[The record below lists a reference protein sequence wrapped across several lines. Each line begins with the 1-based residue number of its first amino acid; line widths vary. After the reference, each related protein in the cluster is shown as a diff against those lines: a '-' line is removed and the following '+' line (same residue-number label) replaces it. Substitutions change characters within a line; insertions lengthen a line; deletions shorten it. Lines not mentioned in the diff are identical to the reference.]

1 MKRDKYMDNLDV
13 FLDEDRYI
21 SYNDYKNFCVKNDL
35 EVNEELLNER
45 NSDFVERKLVEYKEY
60 FDHIFT
66 DVGENIKP
74 DDEQRRIILRDDDYS
89 LINAGAGSGKSTTMA
104 AKVKYLVDKLGIK
117 PEEIIMLTFTKKS
130 SEDLDEKV
138 NDLLDLGIPVST
150 FHSLGMKFIKKF
162 YPYPIKVVG
171 ADEQKQIICSYIKE
185 LFKDKN
191 KLRRLIELFKQYENK
206 TYIAKGFIENFEKF
220 DTFEGYF
227 KDYKRRKYL
236 IESSKHGGIHQYL
249 INRLSQRNSLYTIR
263 GEKVKSIGEVRI
275 ANFLYAN
282 SIDYSYEKIFEEK
295 VNEDTTYVPD
305 FTIEYQGKI
314 IYIEYF
320 GLSNCYNEKNELNK
334 AEIAKYNRTRKIKEK
349 FQKSNKS
356 DFINLDYMTPDGDF
370 ITTLKNELSNRN
382 IDFVRRRDE
391 EIFDRILD
399 NNLNA
404 EFYRFVDLVITF
416 IDIFKNMLVDD
427 ENYMFNKRISQIK
440 EEDFKYFCYSAD
452 KKKEAE
458 CRIEAIKY
466 LKEICEYYQAYLVE
480 NHMIDYSDMI
490 NLSYK
495 QIIKEVKNKYPELNY
510 KYVIVDEYQDITFQ
524 RFLFIKRLIEFFNA
538 KLISVGDDWQ
548 SIYAFAGSRLELFN
562 KFSELFTNSKDDMYL
577 STTYRYGQE
586 LANVTSDF
594 ILKNEAQSKK
604 KIKSIK
610 RLEHPIE
617 IVEYE
622 WYKEYEKIN
631 DLVHKLYEENYNSNI
646 LILARTNECLYRL
659 SKSEF
664 FAKGVNDVLICKDL
678 PEAKIE
684 ALTMHRSKGLT
695 ADQVIVFGLRER
707 VFPSKGR
714 ASHWIFEYFNLDS
727 INEQMPFA
735 EERRLFYVAL
745 TRTRNKVYLV
755 VPSSRIAKSEFVN
768 EIEKMLQR

>member
-1 MKRDKYMDNLDV
+1 MKRDKYMDN
-13 FLDEDRYI
+13 LDEDRYI
-21 SYNDYKNFCVKNDL
+21 SYNDYKNFCVKNNL
-35 EVNEELLNER
+35 EVNEDLLNER

-191 KLRRLIELFKQYENK
+191 KLKRLIELFKQYENK

-220 DTFEGYF
+220 DTFEDYF

-263 GEKVKSIGEVRI
+263 GEKVKSLGEVRI

-305 FTIEYQGKI
+305 FTIEYQGKS

-370 ITTLKNELSNRN
+370 ITTLKKELSNRN
-382 IDFVRRRDE
+382 IDFVRRSDE

-440 EEDFKYFCYSAD
+440 EEDFKYFCYFAD
-452 KKKEAE
+452 KQKEAE

-466 LKEICEYYQAYLVE
+466 LKEICEYYQAYLVK

-562 KFSELFTNSKDDMYL
+562 KFSELFINSKDDMYL

-622 WYKEYEKIN
+622 WYKEYERIN
-631 DLVHKLYEENYNSNI
+631 DLVHKLYEENHNSNI

-768 EIEKMLQR
+768 EIEKMLQ

>member
-1 MKRDKYMDNLDV
+1 MDNLDV

-35 EVNEELLNER
+35 EVNEDLLNER

-66 DVGENIKP
+66 DVGENIKL

-220 DTFEGYF
+220 DTFEDYF

-263 GEKVKSIGEVRI
+263 GEKVKSLGEVRI

-305 FTIEYQGKI
+305 FTIEYQGKS

-382 IDFVRRRDE
+382 IDFVRRSDE

-664 FAKGVNDVLICKDL
+664 FEKGVNDVLICKDL

>member
-1 MKRDKYMDNLDV
+1 MDNLDV

-35 EVNEELLNER
+35 EVNEDLLNER

-66 DVGENIKP
+66 DVGENIKL

-171 ADEQKQIICSYIKE
+171 VDEQKQIICSYIKE

-220 DTFEGYF
+220 DTFEDYF

-263 GEKVKSIGEVRI
+263 GEKVKSLGEVRI

-305 FTIEYQGKI
+305 FTIEYQGKS

-466 LKEICEYYQAYLVE
+466 LKEICKYYQAYLVE

-664 FAKGVNDVLICKDL
+664 FEKGVNDVLICKDL

>member
-1 MKRDKYMDNLDV
+1 MDNLDV

-35 EVNEELLNER
+35 EVNEDLLNER

-220 DTFEGYF
+220 DTFEDYF

-263 GEKVKSIGEVRI
+263 GEKVKSLGEVRI

-305 FTIEYQGKI
+305 FTIEYQGKS

-334 AEIAKYNRTRKIKEK
+334 DEIAKYNRTRKIKEK

-466 LKEICEYYQAYLVE
+466 LNEICEYYQAYLVE

-664 FAKGVNDVLICKDL
+664 FEKGVNDVLICKDL